1 MIWICVESFQVFL
14 FAQKQEDNSADV
26 KVLMT
31 GSSVLRGQLFS
42 VAHKK
47 KKKSLRGALVVHTQ
61 HICSVMYSCSD
72 LQVKAM

>member
-47 KKKSLRGALVVHTQ
+47 KKKKFAGCSSCAHTAHMFSDVLVF
-61 HICSVMYSCSD
+61 
-72 LQVKAM
+72 